1 VKPLALRTSLT
12 LVYTGMLAFL
22 VSALAFGF
30 HRTLVRQ
37 LDAESITALGEM
49 TRGLHGYLSFAGGAP
64 ALEYN
69 TGDPEAVTFIE
80 EATRYYQVYD
90 ARDGRLLVQSPAL
103 DSLGLRYTPGEVQA
117 FLQNPGVEDLQ
128 TDRGR
133 LRLQSSLIRNV
144 PGESYLLQVGEPL
157 ERLDRAIA
165 TFDRQLLWWLGAGL
179 LVAAM
184 VGHWMA
190 GRALAPLSRLAR
202 TMRTIDITNLRQRVA
217 VRGAADELDEVAH
230 AFNLALERVE
240 HAVGEMRQFSA
251 ALAHE
256 LRTPLAVLRG
266 ETELALTQALPPEKL
281 REKLEIQLD
290 EFDRL
295 TRLVNQILT
304 LARAEAGEIALA
316 KEPVDLAALS
326 ASIADQLETV
336 AGARG
341 VGLTCEASG
350 SVVVTG
356 DAGWLER
363 LLLLLLDN
371 AIKFTPAGGHISM
384 RLSGTNGMACLDVTD
399 TGPGIPPESLPRIFE
414 PFYRGD
420 PSRSRHTEGA
430 GLGLALARW
439 IVDHH
444 GGTVGVTSRLTE
456 GSTFTVRLP
465 LQASTGK
472 QN

>member
-1 VKPLALRTSLT
+1 
-12 LVYTGMLAFL
+12 M
-22 VSALAFGF
+22 
-30 HRTLVRQ
+30 
-37 LDAESITALGEM
+37 
-49 TRGLHGYLSFAGGAP
+49 
-64 ALEYN
+64 
-69 TGDPEAVTFIE
+69 
-80 EATRYYQVYD
+80 
-90 ARDGRLLVQSPAL
+90 
-103 DSLGLRYTPGEVQA
+103 

-133 LRLQSSLIRNV
+133 LRMQSSLIRTV
-144 PGESYLLQVGEPL
+144 PGETYLLQVGEPL
-157 ERLDRAIA
+157 DRLDRAIA
-165 TFDRQLLWWLGAGL
+165 RFDRQLLWWLGAGL
-179 LVAAM
+179 VIAGL

-190 GRALAPLSRLAR
+190 GRALGSLSRLAR
-202 TMRTIDITNLRQRVA
+202 TMRTIDITNLQQRVA
-217 VRGAADELDEVAH
+217 VRGAQDELDEVAH

-281 REKLEIQLD
+281 REKLAIQLD

-326 ASIADQLETV
+326 VSIADQLETV

-350 SVVVTG
+350 SVMVTG

-371 AIKFTPAGGHISM
+371 AIKFTPAGGHISL
-384 RLSGTNGMACLDVTD
+384 RLSGANGTARLDVSD
-399 TGPGIPPESLPRIFE
+399 TGAGIPPESLPRIFE

-420 PSRSRHTEGA
+420 PARSRDTEGA

-444 GGTVGVTSRLTE
+444 GGTVGVTSRLAE

-465 LQASTGK
+465 LQASVK
-472 QN
+472 